1 MVSILEWDQ
10 KATIWLNNT
19 GAPWADAFWLW
30 ITEAS
35 SWYWMYAFVIA
46 LYFLLER
53 WWGLVTL
60 AFTLITFGLA
70 DWISVN
76 GFKNVF
82 ERLRPCHQEGV
93 MEFIRLVP
101 EGCGG
106 QFGFVSSHA
115 ANTFALAFFFGH
127 FFRRFWKASPWIF
140 WLWCVLSAYSRVYLG
155 VHYLGDILGGAI
167 LGTAI
172 GWIVWTAYGQME
184 NRFRPL
190 SL

>member
-1 MVSILEWDQ
+1 MLNELIAWDWQ
-10 KATIWLNNT
+10 VTIWLNNL
-19 GAPWADAFWLW
+19 GVDSWDGFWLW

-35 SWYWMYAFVIA
+35 HWYWMYAVIIL
-46 LYFLLER
+46 LYFVLER
-53 WWGLVTL
+53 TWGAMTL

-93 MEFIRLVP
+93 MEYIRLVT

-115 ANTFALAFFFGH
+115 TNTFALAYFFTRYFKRYWKHSEILFGT
-127 FFRRFWKASPWIF
+127 
-140 WLWCVLSAYSRVYLG
+140 WCVLSAYSRVYLG
-155 VHYLGDILGGAI
+155 VHYLGDIVGGAI
-167 LGTAI
+167 LGTLI
-172 GWIVWTAYGQME
+172 GWLVFTAYGQME
-184 NRFRPL
+184 NRYRPL
-190 SL
+190 

>member
-10 KATIWLNNT
+10 KATIWLNNA
-19 GAPWADAFWLW
+19 GALWADAFWLW